1 MKQIYNFNHTNI
13 STHFMLFNE
22 LIYIRLFKE
31 CGVTYHIMMDLTALS
46 QVVYVTCTHAD
57 ILGELFCGE
66 PYLFDRLY

>member
-31 CGVTYHIMMDLTALS
+31 CGVTYHIMMNLTALS
-46 QVVYVTCTHAD
+46 QVVYISCAHTD
-57 ILGELFCGE
+57 ILGELLSRE
-66 PYLFDRLY
+66 PYLFNRLN

>member
-22 LIYIRLFKE
+22 LIYIGLFEE

-46 QVVYVTCTHAD
+46 QVVYITSAHAD

>member
-22 LIYIRLFKE
+22 LIYIGLFKE
-31 CGVTYHIMMDLTALS
+31 CGVTYHIMMNLAALS
-46 QVVYVTCTHAD
+46 QVVYISCTHTD
-57 ILGELFCGE
+57 ILCELLCGE